1 MKYSRFTESQIISIP
16 KEADAG
22 AKVKEICRPQAW
34 PQPSVVPQK
43 LWRLAGGWRG
53 RWRVEATLI
62 LSEIGNDRTWL
73 SS

>member
-43 LWRLAGGWRG
+43 LWRLAGGW
-53 RWRVEATLI
+53 TLI
-62 LSEIGNDRTWL
+62 LWEIGNDRTWL